1 MVPDF
6 YLIEA
11 NNSLLQ
17 KEKDKHVHI
26 FFGEFF
32 CTDVWLIYSISGIQQ
47 SDSVINIFMCVLFF
61 RLSSSILA
69 WRIS

>member
-32 CTDVWLIYSISGIQQ
+32 CTDVWLIYDIIFVPGVQHNDSIFLQI
-47 SDSVINIFMCVLFF
+47 MLH
-61 RLSSSILA
+61 
-69 WRIS
+69 